1 MQTRMTTVN
10 DRCCNRARDGPVQRR
25 HLRDRHVCI
34 NTASHAAP
42 KVQGTFLGS
51 SMRNIKRFFWFYL
64 FILTGLWLVADLMVW
79 SSPTNFFAWR
89 SVLMQYS
96 GVLGIG
102 VMSAAMVL
110 AVRPVVFEPYLGGL
124 DKMYRLHKWLGIS
137 GLVISIAHWLLAQGT
152 KWMVGWG
159 WLQRPVRGPRP
170 ALLDA
175 PIQQFFSSQRGL
187 AESIGEWAFYAA
199 VLLMVLALVKWFP
212 YRHFFKTHHLLS
224 VAYLALVWH
233 SVILLKFDYWT
244 GVLGPVMG
252 LLMAAGTVAALMVLF
267 RRVAV
272 GRQVVGE
279 VVGIRRHESLNV
291 IEVDIQCKG
300 RWAGHDS
307 GQFAFVTLHAEE
319 GPHPYT
325 ISSAWTGDGRITFII
340 KALGD
345 YTGTLS
351 ERVRIGDVV
360 KLEGPY
366 GQFNFQGPQKRQ
378 IWVGA
383 GIGITPFIARMKA
396 LAAASDGKTI
406 DLFHPT
412 AVYDEHAIGLMTR
425 DAEAAGVRLHVLWS
439 QRDGLLNAARLTG
452 QVPDWQ
458 DADIWFCGPA
468 PFGQSLKKDLIA
480 MGLPQGRFHQE
491 LFQMR

>member
-1 MQTRMTTVN
+1 
-10 DRCCNRARDGPVQRR
+10 
-25 HLRDRHVCI
+25 
-34 NTASHAAP
+34 
-42 KVQGTFLGS
+42 
-51 SMRNIKRFFWFYL
+51 MRNIKRFFWAYL
-64 FILTGLWLVADLMVW
+64 CVLTGLWLLADLMVW
-79 SSPTNFFAWR
+79 SAPANFFAWR

-96 GVLGIG
+96 GVLGMG

-137 GLVISIAHWLLAQGT
+137 GLVIAVSHWLLAQGT
-152 KWMVGWG
+152 KWAVGWG
-159 WLQRPVRGPRP
+159 WLQRPARGPR
-170 ALLDA
+170 AVLVDA
-175 PIQQFFSSQRGL
+175 PVQQFFQNQRGL
-187 AESIGEWAFYAA
+187 AEGIGEWAFYAA
-199 VLLMVLALVKWFP
+199 VVLMVLALVKWFP

-233 SVILLKFDYWT
+233 SVVLLKFDYWR

-252 LLMAAGTVAALMVLF
+252 VLMAAGTVAALLVLF

-272 GRQVVGE
+272 SRQVVGE
-279 VVGIRRHESLNV
+279 VVATRRHEALDV

-300 RWAGHDS
+300 RWAGHEP
-307 GQFAFVTLHAEE
+307 GQFAFLTLHADE

-345 YTGTLS
+345 YTRTLH

-366 GQFNFQGPQKRQ
+366 GKFNFQGSQKRQ
-378 IWVGA
+378 IWLGA
-383 GIGITPFIARMKA
+383 GIGITPFVARMKA
-396 LAAASDGKTI
+396 LAEAPDGRTI

-439 QRDGLLNAARLTG
+439 ERDGLLSAARMA
-452 QVPDWQ
+452 QIVPDWQ

-468 PFGQSLKKDLIA
+468 PFGKVMKEDLGA
-480 MGLPQGRFHQE
+480 MGLPKNRFHQE

>member
-1 MQTRMTTVN
+1 MKRVAWVFWGLVLGLSGLYLLADTLWPTGGYFALRTVW
-10 DRCCNRARDGPVQRR
+10 V
-25 HLRDRHVCI
+25 
-34 NTASHAAP
+34 
-42 KVQGTFLGS
+42 
-51 SMRNIKRFFWFYL
+51 
-64 FILTGLWLVADLMVW
+64 
-79 SSPTNFFAWR
+79 
-89 SVLMQYS
+89 QYS
-96 GVLGIG
+96 GVLAMAM
-102 VMSAAMVL
+102 MSVAMVL
-110 AVRPVVFEPYLGGL
+110 AARPVWLEPHLDGL

-199 VLLMVLALVKWFP
+199 VLLMVLALVKSFP

-224 VAYLALVWH
+224 VAYLALVGH

-383 GIGITPFIARMKA
+383 GIGITPFIARMKT